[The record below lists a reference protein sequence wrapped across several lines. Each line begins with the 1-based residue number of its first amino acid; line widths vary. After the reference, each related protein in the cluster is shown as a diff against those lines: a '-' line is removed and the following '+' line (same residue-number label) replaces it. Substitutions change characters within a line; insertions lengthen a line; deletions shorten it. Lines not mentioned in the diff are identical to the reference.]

1 MPGRTLWLALL
12 FAEPRYPGCPV
23 AALDQAVA
31 PIGTRVANHC
41 RRTLA
46 SRASLPAVPPLPSID
61 FSQVTLSN
69 VSRHYGRRRALSQ
82 ANLVLSAGEIIGL
95 LGPNGAGKSTL
106 LGVLSTLA
114 EPSGGEVRY
123 GDHAVRRGGAA
134 LRAQIGFLS
143 HDLQLYPELTAREN
157 LEFFAGLYGLDRPAD
172 RAREALDRAGLSARS
187 DDVVE
192 GFSRGMRQ
200 RLALERTLLHEPRL
214 VLFDEPFTGLDEAS
228 CGALVTRLEQL
239 RATGSIVVVAT
250 HDLDLVD
257 SILDRAVLLRSGR
270 LRELDRTGSL
280 RARYRAALA
289 EAPVRRGRGS
299 APGTRDPQV
308 GETGA

>member
-1 MPGRTLWLALL
+1 VPPGSSWSIGRAAWDQFHESLL
-12 FAEPRYPGCPV
+12 Q
-23 AALDQAVA
+23 D
-31 PIGTRVANHC
+31 
-41 RRTLA
+41 A
-46 SRASLPAVPPLPSID
+46 SVPCIIASLPAVPPPQTAD
-61 FSQVTLSN
+61 FTQVTLSN
-69 VSRHYGRRRALSQ
+69 ISRYYGRRRALSQ

-123 GDHAVRRGGAA
+123 GDRTARQGGAP

-143 HDLQLYPELTAREN
+143 HELQLYPELTAREN
-157 LEFFAGLYGLDRPAD
+157 LEFFAGLYGLDHPAE
-172 RAREALDRAGLSARS
+172 RAREALVLASLSGRA

-200 RLALERTLLHEPRL
+200 RLALERTLLHGPRL

-239 RATGSIVVVAT
+239 RAAGRIVVVAT
-250 HDLDLVD
+250 HDLDIVD
-257 SILDRAVLLRSGR
+257 PILDRAILLRSGR
-270 LRELDRTGSL
+270 LRELGQTGSL

-289 EAPVRRGRGS
+289 ETPARRHRGIPS
-299 APGTRDPQV
+299 VAAGPQAGEAGT
-308 GETGA
+308 